1 MLRIIKSIAGALAL
15 GLCLTTG
22 AHAIPV
28 TLNFTADNIT
38 STGGLC
44 DNAACQTGI
53 GWGSLG
59 SVPNLGDWTAADS
72 VPGRRHALLRLVC
85 R

>member
-53 GWGSLG
+53 GSDSRLDR
-59 SVPNLGDWTAADS
+59 SDKFAQFGDHFA
-72 VPGRRHALLRLVC
+72 H
-85 R
+85 